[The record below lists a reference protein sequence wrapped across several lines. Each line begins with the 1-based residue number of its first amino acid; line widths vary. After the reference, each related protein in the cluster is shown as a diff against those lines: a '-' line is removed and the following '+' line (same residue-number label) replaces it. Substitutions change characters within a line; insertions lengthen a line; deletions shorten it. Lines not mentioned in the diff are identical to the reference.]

1 MRGWRKPRSEVFGLE
16 PATNDEARMTNDET
30 ADDLLW
36 RRFMSAESRLE
47 SAH

>member
-1 MRGWRKPRSEVFGLE
+1 MPGWRKPRSQVFGFE
-16 PATNDEARMTNDET
+16 SAKNDEARTTKDET